1 MEVNEAME
9 EFIQK
14 VISQVHTEEEAREI
28 REELTD
34 HIESLISDYE
44 ENGYRHEAATHKAL
58 LQMGDPKE
66 IGYSFTD
73 YQAMKIRKMKL
84 IGSKIFSGILV
95 IGLIIFLMVVSSGES
110 ESIQQQGQVAQE
122 GGESFFGSMG
132 YVLFQLLYLPLLF
145 FNASRSTS
153 GQYGIP
159 VRKIQ
164 FSGEPLMI
172 LWPYKKRFP
181 WEYWFFGIFFV
192 PIVIIFLIVFAYEGG
207 NPIYFFGFFA
217 VIGIAVYVFFW
228 GERFRIPK
236 YVVYEEGIQVGSM
249 LITWASIDRL
259 TWVSDYRSH
268 HKGNHR
274 LMMEHLFRAS
284 LDPKR
289 SNTMMTKRFIEVNQA
304 QSLQLKEIIKKRYKD
319 EAKRIQSAT

>member
-1 MEVNEAME
+1 ME

-14 VISQVHTEEEAREI
+14 VVSQVHTEEEAQAI

-34 HIESLISDYE
+34 HIMSLIHDYM
-44 ENGYRHEAATHKAL
+44 ENGYSQEVATHKTL

-84 IGSKIFSGILV
+84 IGSKILSGLLV
-95 IGLIIFLMVVSSGES
+95 FGLIAFLMVVSSGEG
-110 ESIQQQGQVAQE
+110 ESLQQTQGNESA
-122 GGESFFGSMG
+122 GESFFGSMG
-132 YVLFQLLYLPLLF
+132 YILFQLLYLPLLF
-145 FNASRSTS
+145 FNASRSTA

-159 VRKIQ
+159 VRRIRFQ
-164 FSGEPLMI
+164 GEPLMI

-181 WEYWFFGIFFV
+181 WEYWFFGVFFLPLV
-192 PIVIIFLIVFAYEGG
+192 IVFLILYAYEGG
-207 NPIYFFGFFA
+207 NPFYFFGFFA
-217 VIGIAVYVFFW
+217 VIGMAVYVFFW

-268 HKGNHR
+268 HKGNSR
-274 LMMEHLFRAS
+274 LMMEHLYRAS

-289 SNTMMTKRFIEVNQA
+289 SNNMMTKRYIEVNQA

-319 EAKRIQSAT
+319 ETKSVLSAT